1 MRGGVPRTASLAG
14 VAGVAPAALAGSA
27 APTGRIYGYE
37 NIKRHLQRQK
47 RAYGSG
53 GGSLA
58 GYAHEHKREI
68 ARRLRQQARIAE
80 RQAERLEARGGGQP
94 ITIKAGSVIGLTRRG
109 RFVVA

>member
-1 MRGGVPRTASLAG
+1 MRGGVPRTATLAG
-14 VAGVAPAALAGSA
+14 VAGVALAALAGSA

-47 RAYGSG
+47 RTYSSG
-53 GGSLA
+53 GGSPA

-80 RQAERLEARGGGQP
+80 RQAERLDASIYG
-94 ITIKAGSVIGLTRRG
+94 KAMRNNGVVGLTRRG
-109 RFVVA
+109 RQVKAPA